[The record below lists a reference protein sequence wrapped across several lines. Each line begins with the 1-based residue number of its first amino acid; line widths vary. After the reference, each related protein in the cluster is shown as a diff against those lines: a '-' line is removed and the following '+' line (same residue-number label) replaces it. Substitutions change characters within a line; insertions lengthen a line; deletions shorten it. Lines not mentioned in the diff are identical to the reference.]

1 MRQKRFFAG
10 PKKTPMDEA
19 REALAVQVLAH
30 VPVIRIRKK
39 QIGLFLKYLA
49 RCNRWRTLT
58 SKQRLCTW
66 PL

>member
-30 VPVIRIRKK
+30 VPVRAPAEGAIPAIPSTGRGSLRH
-39 QIGLFLKYLA
+39 A
-49 RCNRWRTLT
+49 RPGCRRG
-58 SKQRLCTW
+58 SD
-66 PL
+66 